1 MEFVLKRTLFAK
13 LYAAAAFIM
22 LAAFGFICKDRIF
35 YLFAGIVLFLLLFML
50 FRGDTIVKCLDKE
63 MVVIN
68 YLWKFSKNPTITV
81 IQYDLISNI
90 KMTATQYGRI
100 NTVVY
105 ENNKQISFREDEN
118 EEFAKYL
125 ENIKNVKT
133 KLQK

>member
-1 MEFVLKRTLFAK
+1 
-13 LYAAAAFIM
+13 
-22 LAAFGFICKDRIF
+22 
-35 YLFAGIVLFLLLFML
+35 
-50 FRGDTIVKCLDKE
+50 